1 MIITEIKKI
10 GKGERYSIFVDGV
23 FNCTLQA
30 EILVKE
36 KLKTGEDI
44 SEERLTSIK
53 LENGRIAAFSQAISY
68 LEKFLRTEKQLREYL
83 KEKGYLDESID
94 EAIEKLKEYGYIND
108 ELFAESYIRTYQN
121 KKGKKKLKFELMQKG
136 VDGEVVSQ
144 KLDEL
149 LDDDASFDCC
159 LTMLKKYLKNKP
171 VDKKLRAK
179 AFNHL
184 ASKGFES
191 SIILKALNEALFD
204 ENEQ

>member
-1 MIITEIKKI
+1 
-10 GKGERYSIFVDGV
+10 
-23 FNCTLQA
+23 
-30 EILVKE
+30 
-36 KLKTGEDI
+36 
-44 SEERLTSIK
+44 
-53 LENGRIAAFSQAISY
+53 
-68 LEKFLRTEKQLREYL
+68 
-83 KEKGYLDESID
+83 
-94 EAIEKLKEYGYIND
+94 
-108 ELFAESYIRTYQN
+108 
-121 KKGKKKLKFELMQKG
+121 MQKG